1 LNPLCFICPHRRE
14 LNEPN
19 HECHITKALR
29 HLTRKFKRKRRDSLE
44 RYRAAIEEALINQ
57 YSNYLSTLIASMF
70 KGNKEYGRIVLEK
83 ALRIRKLR

>member
-1 LNPLCFICPHRRE
+1 LNPLCFICPHREE
-14 LNEPN
+14 LKTDPN
-19 HECHITKALR
+19 HECHITKTLR
-29 HLTRKFKRKRRDSLE
+29 HLIRKFRRKRRNSLE

-83 ALRIRKLR
+83 ALRKLK